1 MSVDVNPRCKR
12 DPLRL
17 GQGSQ
22 CGGCREP
29 PRLPGRP
36 PFRRFPS
43 PATVCA
49 STRHWPGLRRSL
61 LLSRQ
66 PVALRSVR
74 SNIPGQHLAS
84 RPQPRMGC
92 TRHALITHVLAYS
105 LLHLTLWSGSLRSS
119 SAGLVDNFH
128 PLMANRLAQTGS
140 SSSGLAVQP
149 VFGRKQLPW
158 SARLADHFCCAQ
170 QAQCTLLSGPM
181 GPVQMTSVPRRVAVL
196 GPCVWTALTKMYLNH
211 TGPRGSAVRLNSELQ
226 SGWLAVETV

>member
-1 MSVDVNPRCKR
+1 MCLHPPLAGPAPLSA
-12 DPLRL
+12 PLRAAC
-17 GQGSQ
+17 GSPKRALKHSWPAPGLSASASNGVHKA
-22 CGGCREP
+22 CLDHPR
-29 PRLPGRP
+29 PRLLTASPHLVVRLIAFELGRL
-36 PFRRFPS
+36 
-43 PATVCA
+43 
-49 STRHWPGLRRSL
+49 GGKL
-61 LLSRQ
+61 
-66 PVALRSVR
+66 
-74 SNIPGQHLAS
+74 
-84 RPQPRMGC
+84 
-92 TRHALITHVLAYS
+92 
-105 LLHLTLWSGSLRSS
+105 
-119 SAGLVDNFH
+119 H